1 MADGRAADPLEFTL
15 RWLVRGY
22 ELASH
27 GHWSISRPPLPRRRW
42 RGDGANLRRELIRRG
57 KPVIEAPD
65 SAVAAEDDRARR
77 GQDLEGVADRGSPR
91 EIDLQDAQRF
101 AEAGS
106 DGFDRRMLRGPTRGA
121 ARRRE
126 HDQGRP
132 SVGRFA
138 ECIPQ
143 TAGLAHLETLDA
155 AA

>member
-1 MADGRAADPLEFTL
+1 M
-15 RWLVRGY
+15 
-22 ELASH
+22 
-27 GHWSISRPPLPRRRW
+27 
-42 RGDGANLRRELIRRG
+42 
-57 KPVIEAPD
+57 IEASDP
-65 SAVAAEDDRARR
+65 AVAAEDDRARR

-91 EIDLQDAQRF
+91 EIDRQDAQRF

-138 ECIPQ
+138 ECTPQ
-143 TAGLAHLETLDA
+143 TEGLAHLQAIDA
-155 AA
+155 TA